1 MSPAIS
7 RPTAAAYLCSCRRST
22 LPRKD
27 KVAAEPGDIAVL
39 RWDGAKGEVPQ
50 DFGLAGRLGVM
61 TRDESDLLQRNIE
74 ARFRLLADAAPV
86 MVWTSGPDKL
96 RNWVNQL
103 WLEFRGRTMEE
114 ELGAGWAD
122 GVHPE
127 DYDRCLATF
136 ATAFDRR
143 ARFEMDYRL
152 RRADGLYRWV
162 LDRGVPNFDEQGRF
176 AGYVGT
182 CLDIHERREAE
193 QRAKTSES
201 RLALALAQL
210 ELVLQATGTGT
221 WETDLLTRRTMR
233 SEAQTRLFGLQ
244 PSPNPERWEDGFSRI
259 HPDDQPEFRAIF
271 EAARRGEIESFEQ
284 ECRVVWPNG
293 EVRWLHRRGIV
304 VRDVDDQPRWIR
316 GVAIDVTERKRSE
329 EANGNLAAIVAS
341 SNDAIMSLSLDG
353 RIVSWNPAAERL
365 TGYSGEEAHGKL
377 LANLVPQDSVN
388 EALAMIGGVRS
399 GSSTRIET
407 TFLHKSGAPVMVALA
422 AAPVRGGAGQV
433 IAISVVARDIGES
446 KRQEERRNV
455 LIQELNH
462 RVKNTLSILQS
473 IAVQTLKGVD
483 AAKRQDFLS
492 RLMALSRCHDLLTDT
507 AWENAELHALLTRT
521 MAPYATAAGAS
532 RVSLEGPPVQL
543 LPSTALSLA
552 LAIHELATN
561 AAKYGALSLPAGRVA
576 VDWSV
581 VTGPEGQTLNMTWR
595 EHDGPPVTPPREFGF
610 GSRLLQGLGTQPGGS
625 VRHEFLP
632 DGVVCAISLP
642 LTKRK

>member
-1 MSPAIS
+1 
-7 RPTAAAYLCSCRRST
+7 
-22 LPRKD
+22 
-27 KVAAEPGDIAVL
+27 
-39 RWDGAKGEVPQ
+39 
-50 DFGLAGRLGVM
+50 M

-86 MVWTSGPDKL
+86 MVWTAGPDKL
-96 RNWVNQL
+96 RSWVNQL

-114 ELGAGWAD
+114 ELGTGWTD

-127 DYDRCLATF
+127 DYDRCLSTF

-233 SEAQTRLFGLQ
+233 SEAQTRLFGLR
-244 PSPNPERWEDGFSRI
+244 PSPNPERWEDGFNRI

-304 VRDVDDQPRWIR
+304 VRDGDDQPHWIR

-329 EANGNLAAIVAS
+329 EANGHLAAIVAS

-365 TGYSGEEAHGKL
+365 FGYGGDESHGKL
-377 LANLVPQDSVN
+377 LADLVPQDSVN

-399 GSSTRIET
+399 GGSTRIET
-407 TFLHKSGAPVMVALA
+407 TFLHKSGEPVMVALA
-422 AAPVRGGAGQV
+422 AAPVRGAAGQV

-521 MAPYATAAGAS
+521 MAPYATATGAS
-532 RVSLEGPPVQL
+532 RVSLEGPPVRL

-581 VTGPEGQTLNMTWR
+581 VSGAEVQTLSMTWR
-595 EHDGPPVTPPREFGF
+595 EHDGPPVAPPTELGF
-610 GSRLLQGLGTQPGGS
+610 GSRLLQGLGTQPGAS